1 LCIFFSA
8 ISSDTVGRMEF
19 TEADLQE
26 FIAIWKGEFHETIAE
41 ADARLAASA
50 LMELYVFLASREE
63 D

>member
-1 LCIFFSA
+1 
-8 ISSDTVGRMEF
+8 MEF

-26 FIAIWKGEFHETIAE
+26 VIAIWKEEFHETIAE